1 MMTFAE
7 YKEQLLD
14 YLRQEKELMERDIE
28 LHQDLSDEDK
38 VEQGYLI
45 KECEILSSLEEG
57 YELNAP
63 ANNTKLRA
71 GDKVVLC
78 ESRSNTR
85 INATVIENFFN
96 QLSIKT
102 NVELNASL
110 KYDVN
115 VQESV
120 FLDPLIS
127 LLDKLEEGASGS
139 YYLEMLCGIE
149 SPETYG
155 FSPLR
160 TNRIHI
166 PTALNDKQRETV
178 LNVTRCPSLYCI
190 QGPPG
195 TGKTAVLATIA
206 RAFSESGKEVLVVSN
221 THQAVNNALNT
232 IANNPVPVA
241 KIGETLKAQELDD
254 RIQKAKSF
262 SEYLRNR
269 PRRVRGQNGVIVG
282 MTLHAAIINVG
293 LQSSGFSPS
302 VVLVDEAG
310 QIPLTFGAAIGTFGA
325 GSVIFIGDDRQ
336 MPPIFHPELE
346 KNELSVSVFSHVTNL
361 YPSFKTVLDIT
372 YRMNHDITKFVSK
385 SFYEPYGISLKSIRE
400 PKYDNSI
407 EVHSLP
413 IDRDNLCEDFNP
425 DEAKLVSE
433 IALKWV
439 KKGLNVAVVTPF
451 RKQVNCIK
459 SFMNQLFADVST
471 DTIPLVDTVERLQ
484 GQSVDVIII
493 STAVS
498 SLDYY
503 YNLETFILEPH
514 RLNVMCSRAKEKVIF
529 VKSDIVTL
537 PDIPSVI

>member
-1 MMTFAE
+1 MTFTK
-7 YKEQLLD
+7 YKELLLS
-14 YLRQEKELMERDIE
+14 YLNREKELMERDIE
-28 LHQDLSDEDK
+28 LHQDLSDEEK

-45 KECEILSSLEEG
+45 KGCEVTSHIDGG
-57 YELNAP
+57 YELLAP

-71 GDKVVLC
+71 GDKIVLVEEGSS
-78 ESRSNTR
+78 ESFK
-85 INATVIENFFN
+85 ATIIENFFN
-96 QLSIKT
+96 QVSIETNAVLSP
-102 NVELNASL
+102 SL
-110 KYDVN
+110 KYDIIVTEA
-115 VQESV
+115 VY
-120 FLDPLIS
+120 LDPLIS
-127 LLDKLEEGASGS
+127 LLDGLEEGASGTF
-139 YYLEMLCGIE
+139 YINMLCGADNLEDEGYSPIDINEVVIPSNLNEAQATSIE
-149 SPETYG
+149 
-155 FSPLR
+155 R
-160 TNRIHI
+160 
-166 PTALNDKQRETV
+166 V
-178 LNVTRCPSLYCI
+178 LKCPSLYCI

-206 RAFSESGKEVLVVSN
+206 QAFSERGKEVLVVSN

-232 IANNPVPVA
+232 IAENPVTVV
-241 KIGETLKAQELDD
+241 KIGETLKAQELDN
-254 RIQKAKSF
+254 RIQKTKSF
-262 SEYLRNR
+262 TEYLRSRPKRR
-269 PRRVRGQNGVIVG
+269 PRSNYKGAIVG
-282 MTLHAAIINVG
+282 MTLHAAIINMG
-293 LQSSGFSPS
+293 LRHSGFSPS

-361 YPSFKTVLDIT
+361 YPSFKTVLDTT

-385 SFYEPYGISLKSIRE
+385 NFYEPYGISLKSVRE

-425 DEAKLVSE
+425 VEARLASE
-433 IALKWV
+433 HALKWV
-439 KKGLNVAVVTPF
+439 NEGLEVAIVTPF

-459 SFMNQLFADVST
+459 GYTDTLFAENGID
-471 DTIPLVDTVERLQ
+471 ILPLVDTVERLQ

-503 YNLETFILEPH
+503 YNMEGFILEPH

-529 VKSDIVTL
+529 IKSDIVNF
-537 PDIPSVI
+537 PQ